1 MSSILRPTP
10 AQKTRR
16 LVVLATA
23 AFAVVVAYGQMGLG
37 LGQTAAEFSADSDA
51 TLKVA
56 GWAFSIWGIIYL
68 GLLAY
73 AVRQVLPQTGES
85 PLIEFDFDGE
95 GDPQAEVKR
104 MCETLLANTVIES
117 YRIEIG

>member
-16 LVVLATA
+16 LVVLAATVFSIIA
-23 AFAVVVAYGQMGLG
+23 AYGQMGLG

-73 AVRQVLPQTGES
+73 AVRQALPQTGES
-85 PLIEFDFDGE
+85 PLIHRLGW
-95 GDPQAEVKR
+95 PSLR
-104 MCETLLANTVIES
+104 RSIC
-117 YRIEIG
+117 